1 MLIKTAKGMFRR
13 IVSPTIDA
21 LGLYD
26 RQLQRLSTSNW
37 LIVMYHRV
45 IADARLDPFSLGMCV
60 SQAHFEEQI
69 GYLRREFSPIGMSQA
84 ISLLEQG
91 RPLPDRSVSV
101 TLDDGYLD
109 NLEHALPVLERN
121 GVPATLFMATGG
133 MDSATPLWWDRVIH
147 ALASTRKSSV
157 DPSLIGLPEGVRLSL
172 APWCR
177 TESVEK
183 LLATL
188 WKRPLTQTLA
198 MVDALEADLL
208 PAGCEPSGALRLST
222 SQLLEMHRRGIE
234 IGAHTVRHP
243 NLTLEAP
250 AQVQWEM
257 ETSKRELES
266 LCGAPVDG
274 LAYPAGW
281 MNDETISQAR
291 EAGFRYAV
299 ATTSGFSTPHRDLF
313 KLSRVGMPDTATSD
327 FKRALLA
334 IARRSSAMPAS
345 LSPLATAR

>member
-1 MLIKTAKGMFRR
+1 MLINYAKSLFRR

-26 RQLQRLSTSNW
+26 RQLRRIDSSNW

-60 SQAHFEEQI
+60 SQAHFDEQI

-91 RPLPDRSVSV
+91 RPLPDRAVSV

-109 NLEHALPVLERN
+109 NLEHALPVLERH
-121 GVPATLFMATGG
+121 GVPATLFMPTGG
-133 MDSATPLWWDRVIH
+133 MDSAVPLWWDRVIH

-157 DPSLIGLPEGVRLSL
+157 EASLIGLPKTARLSL
-172 APWCR
+172 APWPR

-183 LLATL
+183 ILATL
-188 WKRPLTQTLA
+188 WKQPLTQTLA

-208 PAGCEPSGALRLST
+208 PTGNKPSGALRLNSN
-222 SQLLEMHRRGIE
+222 QVLEMHRRGIE

-243 NLTLEAP
+243 NLTLEPP
-250 AQVQWEM
+250 ARVRWEM

-266 LCGAPVDG
+266 LCATTVNGF
-274 LAYPAGW
+274 AYPAGW

-299 ATTSGFSTPHRDLF
+299 ATTSGFSTPQRDLF
-313 KLSRVGMPDTATSD
+313 KLSRVGMPDTATAD

-334 IARRSSAMPAS
+334 IARRSGAWPAS
-345 LSPLATAR
+345 NTALATAR